1 MRITIRKQKEEE
13 TVNETQLIRR
23 CQRGDRQAFETLI
36 RQYYD
41 YVSGFLLKA
50 TQYALLAQDLT
61 QETFLKMIR
70 SIETFDCNGAAGMGT
85 WLVTIA
91 KNCYVDY
98 LRKNRIVREDV
109 DDLPLSD
116 GKDVSDLVARRL
128 QYQKALAAID
138 SLPPEQ
144 GLAIRLKYVESLT
157 LQEIAQ
163 RFGVPQKT
171 IKSRIH
177 EGTVKLRKLLKKEDG

>member
-1 MRITIRKQKEEE
+1 M
-13 TVNETQLIRR
+13 NETQLIRR
-23 CQRGDRQAFETLI
+23 CQRGDRQAFEALI

-50 TQYALLAQDLT
+50 TQDALLAQDLT

-70 SIETFDCNGAAGMGT
+70 SIETFDCNGAAGMDT

-98 LRKNRIVREDV
+98 LRKNRIVLEDV

-116 GKDVSDLVARRL
+116 GKDVSYLVARRL

>member
-23 CQRGDRQAFETLI
+23 CQRGDRQAFEALI

-50 TQYALLAQDLT
+50 MQDALLAQDLT

-85 WLVTIA
+85 
-91 KNCYVDY
+91 
-98 LRKNRIVREDV
+98 
-109 DDLPLSD
+109 
-116 GKDVSDLVARRL
+116 
-128 QYQKALAAID
+128 
-138 SLPPEQ
+138 
-144 GLAIRLKYVESLT
+144 
-157 LQEIAQ
+157 
-163 RFGVPQKT
+163 
-171 IKSRIH
+171 
-177 EGTVKLRKLLKKEDG
+177 

>member
-50 TQYALLAQDLT
+50 MQDALLAQDLT

-98 LRKNRIVREDV
+98 LRKTGLFWRTWTIF
-109 DDLPLSD
+109 PFPM
-116 GKDVSDLVARRL
+116 GKTFPTWWRGACNIRRRW
-128 QYQKALAAID
+128 
-138 SLPPEQ
+138 P
-144 GLAIRLKYVESLT
+144 R
-157 LQEIAQ
+157 
-163 RFGVPQKT
+163 
-171 IKSRIH
+171 
-177 EGTVKLRKLLKKEDG
+177 

>member
-1 MRITIRKQKEEE
+1 M
-13 TVNETQLIRR
+13 
-23 CQRGDRQAFETLI
+23 
-36 RQYYD
+36 
-41 YVSGFLLKA
+41 
-50 TQYALLAQDLT
+50 
-61 QETFLKMIR
+61 
-70 SIETFDCNGAAGMGT
+70 
-85 WLVTIA
+85 
-91 KNCYVDY
+91 DY
-98 LRKNRIVREDV
+98 LRKNRIVLEDV

>member
-98 LRKNRIVREDV
+98 LRKNRIVLEDV
-109 DDLPLSD
+109 DDLCAKCDSYAENWTPTAERLWACSHGCASCPSAC
-116 GKDVSDLVARRL
+116 GK
-128 QYQKALAAID
+128 
-138 SLPPEQ
+138 E
-144 GLAIRLKYVESLT
+144 E
-157 LQEIAQ
+157 
-163 RFGVPQKT
+163 
-171 IKSRIH
+171 
-177 EGTVKLRKLLKKEDG
+177 

>member
-50 TQYALLAQDLT
+50 MQDALLAQDLT

-98 LRKNRIVREDV
+98 LRKNRIVLEDV
-109 DDLPLSD
+109 DDTMLSD
-116 GKDVSDLVARRL
+116 LQDKENCLLVRRL
-128 QYQKALAAID
+128 VGECLTKREADVIRRRYGLEGRAPQTQRQVAAVYGI
-138 SLPPEQ
+138 S
-144 GLAIRLKYVESLT
+144 RSYV
-157 LQEIAQ
+157 
-163 RFGVPQKT
+163 
-171 IKSRIH
+171 SRI
-177 EGTVKLRKLLKKEDG
+177 EKRALEKLEQALRERGV

>member
-1 MRITIRKQKEEE
+1 MEQFEELYRNHGKL
-13 TVNETQLIRR
+13 V
-23 CQRGDRQAFETLI
+23 
-36 RQYYD
+36 Y
-41 YVSGFLLKA
+41 GFLLK
-50 TQYALLAQDLT
+50 LCHDPDLSEDLT

-91 KNCYVDY
+91 KSCYVDY
-98 LRKNRIVREDV
+98 LRKNRIVLEDV